1 MEYNGISTF
10 KKTYNRNGLFFMP
23 TLEVGNQVSGPESPV
38 SSLGVPLLLQG
49 SMQPSGQQQEG
60 PNGPMAG
67 PAGHAQVTRRVDNL
81 VEAQAEAMALPWDR
95 V

>member
-60 PNGPMAG
+60 PNVGLP
-67 PAGHAQVTRRVDNL
+67 TRHLSHVEIPGRTFETTRNHL
-81 VEAQAEAMALPWDR
+81 VKQ
-95 V
+95 